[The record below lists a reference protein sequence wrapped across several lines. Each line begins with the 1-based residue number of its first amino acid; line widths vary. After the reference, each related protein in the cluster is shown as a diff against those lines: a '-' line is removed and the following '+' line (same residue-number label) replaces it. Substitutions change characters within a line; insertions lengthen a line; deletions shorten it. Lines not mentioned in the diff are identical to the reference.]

1 MPTKRSKTL
10 AVIIASIISAG
21 FYRLGGIGGK
31 YFKSWMRDWLIPPLA
46 YGLLYFL
53 RPPVN
58 LIGWLMILP
67 AIALTGAA
75 LTTYL
80 DSIFGY
86 DNFAMH
92 GFLIGLG
99 AFPMFWYGSAW
110 WIILVRAILLGAF
123 MGGLNWWVHK
133 YSIKYSDWIEEL
145 GRGFVIVLSIPLLLI

>member
-1 MPTKRSKTL
+1 
-10 AVIIASIISAG
+10 
-21 FYRLGGIGGK
+21 LGGIGGK
-31 YFKSWMRDWLIPPLA
+31 YFKTWMRDWIIPPLA
-46 YGLLYFL
+46 YGLLYYL
-53 RPPVN
+53 KTPVD
-58 LIGWLMILP
+58 LVGWLMILP

-86 DNFAMH
+86 DNFYAH

-110 WIILVRAILLGAF
+110 WIILVRAIILALF

-133 YSIKYSDWIEEL
+133 YKIPKSDWIEEL
-145 GRGFVIVLSIPLLLI
+145 SRGAIIVLTTPLLMI